1 MGCGISALCQRSS
14 ARTDK
19 DVSTDVTD
27 TQAVLPFSDP
37 AKRADEDIQMI
48 ETLSSD
54 LHLVPD
60 DDPRTPAQ
68 DDFAIGAASSGQV
81 L

>member
-14 ARTDK
+14 ANTDK
-19 DVSTDVTD
+19 DVSTDVAG
-27 TQAVLPFSDP
+27 TQTALPSTDP
-37 AKRADEDIQMI
+37 AKRADEDIQMT

-60 DDPRTPAQ
+60 DDPRIPAQ